1 MFRGFSLVTDRKK
14 VSGSCPGFA
23 VVVVVGMMAEIE
35 VVNVEDV
42 AGSTSTIW
50 DVLVRRLEE
59 LKSNPKVLDT
69 VVEGI

>member
-1 MFRGFSLVTDRKK
+1 M
-14 VSGSCPGFA
+14 
-23 VVVVVGMMAEIE
+23 VVVGMMAEIE